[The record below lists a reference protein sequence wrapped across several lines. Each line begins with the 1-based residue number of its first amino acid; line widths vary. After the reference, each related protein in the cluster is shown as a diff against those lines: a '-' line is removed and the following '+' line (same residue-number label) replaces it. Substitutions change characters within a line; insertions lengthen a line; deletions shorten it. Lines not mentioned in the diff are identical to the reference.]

1 MPEPIAMNPITA
13 QCLSR
18 ELGLTSFY
26 PDLNPEKIKTLFPK
40 SGLYYFQENEAVIR
54 QGTASRNL
62 YIVTT
67 GKVRVS
73 QRRGAERVELA
84 LLEAVTI
91 VGEIA
96 LLKPDAIR
104 TTDVD
109 AVTTSQIFCLVRDDV
124 KRVMEATPDL
134 GRHLVDLARTRIEDA
149 KKRG

>member
-1 MPEPIAMNPITA
+1 
-13 QCLSR
+13 
-18 ELGLTSFY
+18 
-26 PDLNPEKIKTLFPK
+26 LFPK

-84 LLEAVTI
+84 LLEAVTM

-104 TTDVD
+104 TADVD

-134 GRHLVDLARTRIEDA
+134 GRHLVELARKRIEDA